1 MQVPADGGT
10 PAPLT
15 KLDPATNQAAHRN
28 ASFLPDGRQFLYQ
41 SVPDKIVWVGL
52 LDGAPPKHLLTAD
65 ARAVFA
71 PPDWVLFVHQN
82 TLFAQRVD
90 LARLKMLD
98 QPRQIA
104 EDVRTNEANGR
115 SAFTVSSNGILVY
128 RTGDRNQDGV
138 LTWFDRSGNILGRVA
153 DSAARYQGGL
163 ALLPDERHVVA
174 HIHDEAQGGGDL
186 WKINL
191 ERGTQTR
198 LTTHPAHDEYP
209 VVSPDGAVAWNSART
224 RPGQILRKPTT
235 TSAGDEQVWIQMNG
249 APRVLV
255 AQLACLRRPWQK
267 RPLGYLGGS
276 G

>member
-1 MQVPADGGT
+1 MYWRWAWTRLHAGAGGRRHT
-10 PAPLT
+10 GASHQ
-15 KLDPATNQAAHRN
+15 LDPATNQAAHRN
-28 ASFLPDGRQFLYQ
+28 ASFLPDGR
-41 SVPDKIVWVGL
+41 SVPVSIVSRTRLSGL
-52 LDGAPPKHLLTAD
+52 DSLDGTPPKHLLTAD

-153 DSAARYQGGL
+153 DSAARYHGGL
-163 ALLPDERHVVA
+163 GLLPDERHVVA

-186 WKINL
+186 WKIDL
-191 ERGTQTR
+191 ERGTQTK

-209 VVSPDGAVAWNSART
+209 VVSPDGAVAWNSTRNEAR
-224 RPGQILRKPTT
+224 
-235 TSAGDEQVWIQMNG
+235 ADF
-249 APRVLV
+249 
-255 AQLACLRRPWQK
+255 
-267 RPLGYLGGS
+267 
-276 G
+276 